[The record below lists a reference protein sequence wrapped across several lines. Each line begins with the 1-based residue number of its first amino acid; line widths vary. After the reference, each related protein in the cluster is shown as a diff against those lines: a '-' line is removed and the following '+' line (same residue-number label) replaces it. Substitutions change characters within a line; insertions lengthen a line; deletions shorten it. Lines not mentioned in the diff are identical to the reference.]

1 MKRVQSRRVSSAHS
15 QHGAVALIVTMVLFF
30 AMTLVAAY
38 VNRNLV
44 FEQRVSA
51 NQYHATQAF
60 EAAEAG
66 LEWALAQLNNPL
78 KLGDDCR
85 PGTGVND
92 KSFRERFLGYDAATA
107 THTPLAWTRNAQQ
120 VALQPTCVRASS
132 GWDCNCPSSGNP
144 TLTANPQAG
153 PAVAF
158 AIRFVKAR
166 QPGALRVVA
175 DGCTSLAG
183 VCLPGSSSAA
193 IATAQA
199 QQVVALV
206 PGLATAPGAPLTTR
220 EGVASAA
227 ALGLHNTDAASGGGV
242 LHAGSTVSLPN
253 ARLTT
258 APGAAPS
265 LAISSEDP
273 ALQSLSV
280 NRFFSSFFGL
290 DKSAWRLQPVVRTLS
305 CEGACNGALL
315 QAVDAGSGASLLW
328 VDGDVLL
335 DGPLA
340 LGTAARPVM
349 LLARGSIRLSGT
361 VLVHGVLHG
370 SRIEWNDNGS
380 GPGLLRGAAMSE
392 STFSGNGA
400 PDLYYDA
407 AVLATLKGNSGS
419 FARVP
424 GSWRDF

>member
-1 MKRVQSRRVSSAHS
+1 MKRVHSRRIPPSHS
-15 QHGAVALIVTMVLFF
+15 QRGAVALIVTMVLFF

-107 THTPLAWTRNAQQ
+107 THTPLTWTRSAQQ
-120 VALQPTCVRASS
+120 VALQPTCVRAGS
-132 GWDCNCPSSGNP
+132 GWDCSCPSGGNP

-183 VCLPGSSSAA
+183 VCLPGSSSVAV
-193 IATAQA
+193 ATAQA

-206 PGLATAPGAPLTTR
+206 PGLATAPAAPLTTR
-220 EGVASAA
+220 EGIASAA
-227 ALGLHNTDAASGGGV
+227 ALGLHNTDPASGGSV
-242 LHAGSTVSLPN
+242 LHAGSAVSLPN

-265 LAISSEDP
+265 LAITSEDP
-273 ALQSLSV
+273 ALQSLSA

-290 DKSAWRLQPVVRTLS
+290 DKDAWRQQPAVRTVT
-305 CEGACNGALL
+305 CQGVCNGAVA
-315 QAVDAGSGASLLW
+315 QAIDAAGGPSLLW
-328 VDGDVLL
+328 VDGDVSL
-335 DGPLA
+335 DGPLS
-340 LGTAARPVM
+340 LGTPSRPVM
-349 LLARGSIRLSGT
+349 LLARGVLRVSGSVT
-361 VLVHGVLHG
+361 AHGLLHG

-380 GPGLLRGAAMSE
+380 GAGLLRGAATSE
-392 STFSGNGA
+392 AGYTGNGA

-407 AVLATLKGNSGS
+407 ATLALLKGNSGS